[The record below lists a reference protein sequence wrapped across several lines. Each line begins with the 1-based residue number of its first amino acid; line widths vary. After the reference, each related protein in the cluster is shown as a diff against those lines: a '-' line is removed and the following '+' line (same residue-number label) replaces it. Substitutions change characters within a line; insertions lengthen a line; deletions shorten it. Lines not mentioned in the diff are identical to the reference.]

1 MNGAINLIVHFHLCF
16 FYFPPSRK
24 ILLTILGICVA
35 LPTSSNTPLF
45 QNTGFAWITTTLPS
59 QNPFSLSSDSFMMKD
74 KCQGN
79 ENIEAYIQSWRK
91 EAHIMMSRVLRW
103 KRRDL
108 RPGSGFTAAWIRQFG
123 HVSTS
128 LGICFFIC
136 KMMTLNQ
143 MISKDTQTL
152 KCNNVVKDVSNSG
165 AKAFYNALKLI

>member
-1 MNGAINLIVHFHLCF
+1 
-16 FYFPPSRK
+16 
-24 ILLTILGICVA
+24 
-35 LPTSSNTPLF
+35 
-45 QNTGFAWITTTLPS
+45 
-59 QNPFSLSSDSFMMKD
+59 MK
-74 KCQGN
+74 
-79 ENIEAYIQSWRK
+79 
-91 EAHIMMSRVLRW
+91 SRVLRW